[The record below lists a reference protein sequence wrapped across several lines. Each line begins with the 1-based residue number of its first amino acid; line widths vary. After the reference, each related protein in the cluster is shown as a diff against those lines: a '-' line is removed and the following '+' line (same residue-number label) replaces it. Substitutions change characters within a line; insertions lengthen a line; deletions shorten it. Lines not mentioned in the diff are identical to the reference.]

1 MTQDT
6 VDTLLTEQD
15 VSRWLRISL
24 AVLQRLRSSGDG
36 PRFVQLSKRR
46 IAYCKSD
53 VEAWLAARTTDRVGG
68 SIGRRPGRPSSDV
81 VVTREGL

>member
-24 AVLQRLRSSGDG
+24 AVLQRLRSSGAG
-36 PRFVQLSKRR
+36 PRFVQLSERR

-53 VEAWLAARTTDRVGG
+53 VEAWLAARTTDRVG
-68 SIGRRPGRPSSDV
+68 SIGRRHRRASSELAM
-81 VVTREGL
+81 TREAV